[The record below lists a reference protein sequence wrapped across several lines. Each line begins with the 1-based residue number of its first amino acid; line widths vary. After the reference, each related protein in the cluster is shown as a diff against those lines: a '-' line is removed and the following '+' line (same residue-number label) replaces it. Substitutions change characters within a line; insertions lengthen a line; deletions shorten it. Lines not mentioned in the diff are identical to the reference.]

1 LAILVCC
8 ANLCAATIVL
18 AAHASAPRLVRHS
31 EDLERHMMLKKFAAA
46 LLATSMIAAVATV
59 AYGMGG
65 GGGGGGG
72 GSGAGAAGAAGGAGG
87 AGTPPGGSPS
97 VTDGAPCRAN
107 RPRRLPARSTAR
119 DRHSRWRR
127 ARSDPGARRRGRALS
142 MPHAFRK

>member
-46 LLATSMIAAVATV
+46 LLSTSMIAAVATV

-72 GSGAGAAGAAGGAGG
+72 GSGAG
-87 AGTPPGGSPS
+87 TPPGGSPS
-97 VTDGAPCRAN
+97 VTDGAAVPSQ
-107 RPRRLPARSTAR
+107 PAAPAARTQHRTRS
-119 DRHSRWRR
+119 
-127 ARSDPGARRRGRALS
+127 P
-142 MPHAFRK
+142 